1 MSPYPLKRTCLEDT
15 ATKINL
21 EDISAAGIRV
31 IIRDSEGQVIGAL
44 SEKINLPPSVEEVE
58 AVACRRA
65 IALASEIGLQDVV
78 FKGDDEIIIKSLISN
93 GIYLAHFGHLVASSL
108 RTVAFNHVC
117 RIGIFVCTSV
127 LVRGYPS

>member
-1 MSPYPLKRTCLEDT
+1 MSPYPLKRTCIEDT

-93 GIYLAHFGHLVASSL
+93 GICLAHFGHLAASSL

-117 RIGIFVCTSV
+117 RIGNSVTS
-127 LVRGYPS
+127 

>member
-93 GIYLAHFGHLVASSL
+93 GICLAHFGHLAASSL

-117 RIGIFVCTSV
+117 RIGNSVTS
-127 LVRGYPS
+127 

>member
-1 MSPYPLKRTCLEDT
+1 M
-15 ATKINL
+15 

-93 GIYLAHFGHLVASSL
+93 GICLAHFGHLAASSL

-117 RIGIFVCTSV
+117 RIGNSVTS
-127 LVRGYPS
+127 

>member
-58 AVACRRA
+58 ALACRRA

-93 GIYLAHFGHLVASSL
+93 GICLAHVGHLAASSL

-117 RIGIFVCTSV
+117 RIGNSVTS
-127 LVRGYPS
+127 